1 VILCHDLLVQ
11 KGAIL
16 TVCTVV

>member
-1 VILCHDLLVQ
+1 VQ